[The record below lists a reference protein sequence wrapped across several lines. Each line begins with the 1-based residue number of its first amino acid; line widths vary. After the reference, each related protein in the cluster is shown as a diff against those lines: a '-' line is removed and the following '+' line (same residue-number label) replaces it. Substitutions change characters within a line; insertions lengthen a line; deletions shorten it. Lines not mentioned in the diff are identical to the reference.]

1 MVDINF
7 YTIHIADSTDRD
19 NLPGLIVMQPPKRA
33 ARGRENDVLV
43 ALITLKGP
51 SSISSE
57 SLRTWMEKKCEE
69 YFQTAGTAT
78 LAMRTLMEKF
88 NQELLQRNLKR
99 AAGGSQLTAMMNLAI
114 IKRDQLYL
122 ANAGD
127 TRSFYISAQDCTE
140 YHDDEEPRDLGLN
153 ETLSIRFGQKLIQE
167 NDLLLLAPVVPATW
181 TTDAFAGGNSL
192 TIQGL
197 SRRLFNQSGAD
208 LRALVMKFL
217 PGKGALVT
225 SALKRDVSAT
235 RLPDTAYF
243 TATPHEED
251 EPVTPQPLAQ
261 SVPILPVDS
270 PEPEFG
276 EPPVEPISEPAIR
289 VPPERSRTRNSP
301 EILSPQAKVAIGK
314 TTRSAVDSWE
324 GFKKGTGEF
333 LGKLLPGLTEGPV
346 KLNVPVLIFIA
357 LAVPLIIGLVA
368 GSVYSKKG
376 KGREFDAALIQA
388 QQYVVQADTQLN
400 DPPSRLASLQ
410 QAMFWLD
417 KAGEYGTS
425 DAYLTT
431 KSNVQTALDQ
441 LQGGQRLEMAPLFAD
456 TLPRDTVI
464 TQMVATNTEVY
475 LLDQTSGTV
484 LRYSRSGDEYVAD
497 AGFDCGYNPKN
508 VLSPIGKLV
517 DIIPMTA
524 GNSFD
529 ATIMGIDAAGV
540 FEYCVPGETGITNS
554 LIPPDAGWV
563 SLKAMSMY
571 QGYLYI
577 LDSGG
582 NAVYRY
588 AANGIQFDE
597 KPTLFFDQV
606 VPDLVDAF
614 DIEVNGF
621 ELYILKNNSQM
632 ISCTYSPLK
641 GYKETECIDP
651 APFGDM
657 RTAQEPAPVVFPT
670 AKFVQLRLTP
680 APDSSFYLLDA
691 KEKSIYHFSL
701 QRNLQKIMYPRL
713 KDDMDIEKL
722 TPTAVAISTGRI
734 AYLAFGN
741 LVYYSPLP

>member
-1 MVDINF
+1 VVDINF
-7 YTIHIADSTDRD
+7 YTIHIADSTDRE
-19 NLPGLIVMQPPKRA
+19 NLPGFITMQPPKRA
-33 ARGRENDVLV
+33 ARGRENDLLV

-51 SSISSE
+51 ASISSDN
-57 SLRTWMEKKCEE
+57 LRTWMEKKCEE
-69 YFQTAGTAT
+69 YFQIPGTVT
-78 LAMRTLMEKF
+78 FAMRTLMEKV

-99 AAGGSQLTAMMNLAI
+99 AAGGSQLTALMNLVI

-122 ANAGD
+122 ANAGE

-140 YHDDEEPRDLGLN
+140 YRDDEEPGDLGLT
-153 ETLSIRFGQKLIQE
+153 ETPHIRFGQKLIQE

-181 TTDAFAGGNSL
+181 TAEAFAGGNSL
-192 TIQGL
+192 SIEGL
-197 SRRLFNQSGAD
+197 SRLLFNRTEEN
-208 LRALVMKFL
+208 LRALVMKFV

-225 SALKRDVSAT
+225 RALKRDMSAT
-235 RLPDTAYF
+235 RLPDSAYF
-243 TATPHEED
+243 TAAK
-251 EPVTPQPLAQ
+251 EPAE
-261 SVPILPVDS
+261 
-270 PEPEFG
+270 PEPAQAQEEIAPVAVEEFH
-276 EPPVEPISEPAIR
+276 EISEPIQENDFSTPVETHAIPR
-289 VPPERSRTRNSP
+289 RTRERNAP
-301 EILSPQAKVAIGK
+301 EILSPQAKKAIGN
-314 TTRSAVDSWE
+314 TTRTAVNSWE
-324 GFKKGTGEF
+324 GFKKKASEF
-333 LGKLLPGLTEGPV
+333 LGKLLPGLSEGPV

-357 LAVPLIIGLVA
+357 LAVPLVIGLVA
-368 GSVYSKKG
+368 GGVYSKKG

-388 QQYVVQADTQLN
+388 QQYVAQADTLLN

-425 DAYLTT
+425 DAYQSIRT
-431 KSNVQTALDQ
+431 NVQTALDQ
-441 LQGGQRLEMAPLFAD
+441 LQGGQRLQMAPLFAE

-464 TQMVATNTEVY
+464 SQMVATNTEVY
-475 LLDQTSGTV
+475 LLDKTSGTV
-484 LRYSRSGDEYVAD
+484 LRYYRSGDEFVAD
-497 AGFDCGYNPKN
+497 DAFVCGYDPKN

-517 DIIPMTA
+517 DIIPMPA

-529 ATIMGIDAAGV
+529 ATIMGIDAAGA
-540 FEYCVPGETGITNS
+540 FEYCVPGDTGITNS

-588 AANGIQFDE
+588 AANGIQYDE
-597 KPTLFFDQV
+597 KPTLFFDQL
-606 VPDLVDAF
+606 VPDLADAV

-632 ISCTYSPLK
+632 IACTYSPLK
-641 GYKETECIDP
+641 DYKETECVDP

-657 RTAQEPAPVVFPT
+657 RTAQEPQPVVFPN
-670 AKFVQLRLTP
+670 AKFVQISMTP
-680 APDSSFYLLDA
+680 APDSSLYLLDA

-701 QRNLQKIMYPRL
+701 QRNLQQIIYPRL
-713 KDDMDIEKL
+713 KDDMDLEKL
-722 TPTAVAISTGRI
+722 TPTAIAISTGRI
-734 AYLAFGN
+734 AYMAFGN

>member
-19 NLPGLIVMQPPKRA
+19 NLPGLVVMQPPKRA

-127 TRSFYISAQDCTE
+127 TRSFYISAEDCTE

-167 NDLLLLAPVVPATW
+167 NDLLLLAPVVPSTW
-181 TTDAFAGGNSL
+181 TADAFAGGNSL
-192 TIQGL
+192 TIEGL
-197 SRRLFNQSGAD
+197 SRRLFNQSGTD

-225 SALKRDVSAT
+225 RALKRDMSAT
-235 RLPDTAYF
+235 KLPDSAYF
-243 TATPHEED
+243 TAS
-251 EPVTPQPLAQ
+251 PQ
-261 SVPILPVDS
+261 
-270 PEPEFG
+270 E
-276 EPPVEPISEPAIR
+276 PVEPVSSESQPETASI
-289 VPPERSRTRNSP
+289 PPEAFQDFAEKTQTDEFSAEQEKPFVSRRARERNAP

-324 GFKKGTGEF
+324 GFKKKTGEF

-357 LAVPLIIGLVA
+357 LAVPLVIGLVA

-388 QQYVVQADTQLN
+388 QQYVAQADTQLN

-425 DAYLTT
+425 DAYQAIR
-431 KSNVQTALDQ
+431 SNVQTALDQ

-456 TLPRDTVI
+456 TLARDTVI

-508 VLSPIGKLV
+508 VLSTIGKLV
-517 DIIPMTA
+517 DIIPMPA

-540 FEYCVPGETGITNS
+540 FEYCVPGEIGITNS

-606 VPDLVDAF
+606 VPDLADAV

-641 GYKETECIDP
+641 GYKETECVDP

-657 RTAQEPAPVVFPT
+657 RTAQDPQPVVFPT

-680 APDSSFYLLDA
+680 APDSSLYLLDA

-722 TPTAVAISTGRI
+722 NPTAMAISTGRI